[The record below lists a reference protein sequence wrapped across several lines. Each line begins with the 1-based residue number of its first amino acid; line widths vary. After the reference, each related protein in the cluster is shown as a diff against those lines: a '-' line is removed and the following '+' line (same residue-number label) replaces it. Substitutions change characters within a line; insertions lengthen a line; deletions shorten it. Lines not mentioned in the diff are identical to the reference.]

1 MWSAA
6 AVIAALLVC
15 GCSGS
20 PDLDAQARKPFD
32 ALRKSVRNETGD
44 PARAEAM
51 LSRVD
56 TLEQRS
62 LELIRAAR
70 VENDSL
76 IRMYADRSVED
87 TTLLARFR
95 EDERRRAGLRSSLL
109 EARARLKSVASPVE
123 WATLSKAETKAMNQ
137 VAALARGR

>member
-1 MWSAA
+1 VWSAA

-20 PDLDAQARKPFD
+20 PDLDAQARKPFE
-32 ALRKSVRNETGD
+32 ALRKCVRKETGD
-44 PARAEAM
+44 PARAAS
-51 LSRVD
+51 LVSRVD

-62 LELIRAAR
+62 LDLIRAAR

-76 IRMYADRSVED
+76 IWMYADRSVAD
-87 TTLLARFR
+87 SALLARFR
-95 EDERRRAGLRSSLL
+95 DNEGHRAALRNSLL
-109 EARARLKSVASPVE
+109 DARARLRSMASPAE
-123 WATLSKAETKAMNQ
+123 WATLSKAETKAMGQ